1 MTREQAQEKLK
12 KLKALAERGV
22 GGEKETAMKLHR
34 ELMKKYEIEEEE
46 ILSETLK
53 VHWFGYRTE
62 LEEILLL
69 RIFYKV
75 TESRTY
81 HVYTKK
87 YSRRKKRGCECTEIE
102 AAEIKLLFEFYR
114 NELKRELET
123 FIAAFIS
130 GNRIYPDKTARC
142 YEERKDDDREPTPEE
157 MRQMKKAQFMALM
170 MDKRKPPRAMIGE
183 YEEEGEE

>member
-22 GGEKETAMKLHR
+22 GGEKETAMKLYR
-34 ELMKKYEIEEEE
+34 ELMEKYEIEEEE
-46 ILSETLK
+46 ILSEVLK
-53 VHWFGYRTE
+53 VHWFGYRTDI
-62 LEEILLL
+62 EEELLL
-69 RIFYKV
+69 QVFYKV
-75 TESRTY
+75 TGSRQY
-81 HVYTKK
+81 SRYINR
-87 YSRRKKRGCECTEIE
+87 YSRRKKRGCVCTEIE

>member
-22 GGEKETAMKLHR
+22 GGEQETAMKLYR

-46 ILSETLK
+46 ILSEVPKT
-53 VHWFGYRTE
+53 HWFGYRTE
-62 LEEILLL
+62 LEEELLL
-69 RIFYKV
+69 QVFYKV
-75 TESRTY
+75 TGSRKY
-81 HVYTKK
+81 SRYIDR

-102 AAEIKLLFEFYR
+102 AAEIKMLFEFYR

-123 FIAAFIS
+123 FMAAFIG

-142 YEERKDDDREPTPEE
+142 YKERKGDERELTLEE
-157 MRQMKKAQFMALM
+157 MQQMKKAQLMAFR
-170 MDKRKPPRAMIGE
+170 MDKRQPPRAMIGE
-183 YEEEGEE
+183 YEEEE